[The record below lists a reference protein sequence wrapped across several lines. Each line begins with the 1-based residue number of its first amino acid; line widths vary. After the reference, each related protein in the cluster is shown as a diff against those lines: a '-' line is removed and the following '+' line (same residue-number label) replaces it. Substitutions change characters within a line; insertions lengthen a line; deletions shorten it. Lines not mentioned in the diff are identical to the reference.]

1 MFSEAEPGIPEITM
15 NGREFPTEIEI
26 SLIRSKTTARK
37 STPTALIFDYTLFF
51 VEFDVQLPMIIGL
64 LEEDLEAG

>member
-1 MFSEAEPGIPEITM
+1 M
-15 NGREFPTEIEI
+15 NGREFFSEIEI
-26 SLIRSKTTARK
+26 SLIGNKNTARK
-37 STPTALIFDYTLFF
+37 STPTALIYDYTLSF